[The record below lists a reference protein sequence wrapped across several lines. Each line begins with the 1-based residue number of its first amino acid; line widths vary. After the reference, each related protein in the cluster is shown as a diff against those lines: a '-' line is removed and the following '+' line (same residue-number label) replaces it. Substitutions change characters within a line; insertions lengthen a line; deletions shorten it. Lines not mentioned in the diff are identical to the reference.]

1 MTSFSSHNTLAAK
14 KEISIPSPKPL
25 PSSIVVVGD
34 LNGAL
39 DGLRALLRGTGLI
52 NSHDRWKGGASHLVQ
67 LGDVFNRGSGAREAF
82 EMLIRLQEE
91 ARTVG
96 GDVTI
101 LLGNHEVMTALGDES
116 YCTAGEY
123 LSFATARER
132 AAWPERERRAFM
144 HLRSQRQPGEP
155 ILPLEP
161 RFRLWEMEHVPGKA
175 ALRGALGPRGRIG
188 RVIRR
193 LPVALSLGDTVFVH
207 GGVSPHW
214 ARQGVE
220 GLNRTAVKAWAELP
234 THLGAVPRSS
244 ILRHP
249 DGPLWHRQLA
259 RGSGAETEA
268 ILKKV
273 LAGLGGR
280 RIVVGHSPVRIV
292 PGGRKGYILTRFRHR
307 LVCADVGIA
316 EDKPQTWAALVID
329 GQGGHEWRVDGVR
342 VLWQK
347 R

>member
-1 MTSFSSHNTLAAK
+1 MARGAL
-14 KEISIPSPKPL
+14 SPR
-25 PSSIVVVGD
+25 IVVVGD
-34 LNGAL
+34 LNGAP

-52 NSHDRWKGGASHLVQ
+52 NSHDRWKGGTSHLVQ
-67 LGDVFNRGSGAREAF
+67 LGDVFNRGSGARAAF
-82 EMLIRLQEE
+82 EMLVRLQKE

-132 AAWPERERRAFM
+132 AAWPQRARRAF
-144 HLRSQRQPGEP
+144 LRLRKQGQPGEP

-161 RFRLWEMEHVPGKA
+161 RFLLWEIEHVPGKA
-175 ALRGALGPRGRIG
+175 ALRRALGPRGRIG
-188 RVIRR
+188 REIRR
-193 LPVALSLGDTVFVH
+193 LPVALSLGDTLFLH
-207 GGVSPHW
+207 GGLSPHW
-214 ARQGVE
+214 ARHGVE
-220 GLNRTAVKAWAELP
+220 GLNRAAAKAWANSPDHMEE
-234 THLGAVPRSS
+234 VPRSS
-244 ILRHP
+244 ILRNA
-249 DGPLWHRQLA
+249 DGPLWHRQFV

-268 ILKKV
+268 NLKQV
-273 LAGLGGR
+273 LAVLGGR
-280 RIVVGHSPVRIV
+280 RLVVGHSPVRIA

-307 LVCADVGIA
+307 LVCADVGIQ
-316 EDKPQTWAALVID
+316 EDHPGSWAALVID

-342 VLWQK
+342 VLWRK